1 MAAKTFDEFWKI
13 LEVPHS
19 RQGDDYVFIK
29 ELSEVV
35 WKAATKAAEEKF
47 TSTNTGSP
55 KLPTRADFIEWLS
68 TFESAPSASSVFD
81 WVCRQLRAGA

>member
-1 MAAKTFDEFWKI
+1 MAAKTFEEFWKI

-19 RQGDDYVFIK
+19 RQGNDYVFIK

-47 TSTNTGSP
+47 TSTNSAMLEIAARSVIQAFDLNYGKEP
-55 KLPTRADFIEWLS
+55 
-68 TFESAPSASSVFD
+68 FELTIKRLREVL
-81 WVCRQLRAGA
+81 QLQQ